1 MKFSNRREAGK
12 ELAGKLS
19 QYANRPDMI
28 VLGLP
33 RGGVV
38 IADEVAKALQLPLDI
53 FVVRKLELP
62 EQPDL
67 GLGAIATGGTRVL
80 NYHVVQTYDIPSAT
94 IDEIADREHREL
106 LRQENTYRG
115 NRLPLNI
122 KGKAVIVVNDG
133 LLTGAT
139 MRAAVSA
146 LEKHQPAARIVAV
159 PVSSFSAFDDV
170 GAVVDEIV
178 CLHTPAEFES
188 IGEFYQE
195 YPDVSDD
202 EVASILASAKA
213 P

>member
-1 MKFSNRREAGK
+1 
-12 ELAGKLS
+12 
-19 QYANRPDMI
+19 
-28 VLGLP
+28 
-33 RGGVV
+33 
-38 IADEVAKALQLPLDI
+38 
-53 FVVRKLELP
+53 
-62 EQPDL
+62 
-67 GLGAIATGGTRVL
+67 
-80 NYHVVQTYDIPSAT
+80 
-94 IDEIADREHREL
+94 
-106 LRQENTYRG
+106 YRG